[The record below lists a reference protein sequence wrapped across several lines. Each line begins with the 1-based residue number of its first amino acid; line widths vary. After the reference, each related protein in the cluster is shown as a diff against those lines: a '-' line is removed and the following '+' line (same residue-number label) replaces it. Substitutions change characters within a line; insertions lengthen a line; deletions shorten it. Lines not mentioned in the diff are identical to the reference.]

1 MHLKLERCSYVN
13 NNGKDVLFFD
23 ESHGFTGIT
32 ITEDVMTL
40 SHYAPGAVN
49 ATTGAVEAVL
59 VYSYQRFK

>member
-1 MHLKLERCSYVN
+1 M
-13 NNGKDVLFFD
+13 LFFD